1 MIDNHNF
8 VDLTL
13 ADSDTF
19 GAENYDDL
27 TSTLEPSVQHTQS
40 VVQIGAQ
47 RSSRMKDQVSV
58 RRRDARKYNI
68 MKFELEKAKKGW
80 AREKKKKE
88 IALEKLGR
96 YQS

>member
-27 TSTLEPSVQHTQS
+27 ISTLEPSVQHTQS
-40 VVQIGAQ
+40 IVQIGAQ
-47 RSSRMKDQVSV
+47 RSSRMKDQVNV
-58 RRRDARKYNI
+58 
-68 MKFELEKAKKGW
+68 
-80 AREKKKKE
+80 
-88 IALEKLGR
+88 
-96 YQS
+96 